1 MSILSESTNPPNPF
15 KGLRPYKQEDRD
27 RLFGRD
33 RDLILM
39 KDRIFSAR
47 TTLLFAGSGVGK
59 TSFLNAK
66 VIPEL
71 EKQCVV
77 IWHNRWTGADEQEV
91 EDFSDDH
98 GIRLWPPRAM
108 FRDLARAFKSHPEDE
123 GSPRSRPST
132 QSGEDLLEAQVRQT
146 ICENLRPGERPP
158 RQLSE
163 SLSCFRK
170 SSATKAYDAQLRDR
184 CILILDQFEEVF
196 QYHAYE
202 DYFREFVRDLCEII
216 NSDDYQVR
224 VVFSMREEFLGELS
238 IFDNK
243 IPDLFINYYRLRYP
257 DKDEAQDIIR
267 RTCQL
272 SGINPYEANLAA
284 LVEDLSKIEK
294 GSGSFAERSTYHEG
308 AGTRVIKRNFVA
320 PPYLQ
325 IACDRLWVAQYAG
338 NGEQTGPEEP
348 VLSVTGTTNF
358 KPFLIDYQAGSDA
371 VDREPGGDA
380 QKALRA
386 FCEEKLSAPHLNR
399 TQQDIVARAFGFLVT
414 KQGAKMAYELRSLAD
429 HMEERV
435 RPLKIALEKL
445 SQDDAKILRESR
457 GPDRSYWF
465 ELYHDM
471 YATIVDEWKVRYL
484 KLRKRRNLIKG
495 ASFMLSVV
503 PLIIVLIYALFHW
516 IVNPYLYVRDLNA
529 FQKNING
536 PYLEQQVN
544 YSKAVAAY
552 FSLRNTAGYEGFAN
566 SRWAQILERKAQ
578 WCETANDPRSA
589 FLSLVKA
596 ATMESDTET
605 RNQYLQDAE
614 FILGTDNTN
623 LVATFGYDCASATMS
638 PDGTQILTQNLSGQ
652 VRLWNA
658 NNRMP
663 LGPPFCEAC
672 TQSGRP
678 TESEAAS
685 NSAPVARKPL
695 FSADGKTI
703 LTSALVSPSS
713 SQDNSGSAA
722 FLRLQLWRT
731 ADQELLRTIDFKPQR
746 PPPHVGRSDEQRNDA
761 TSQAAA
767 SPQPAANAP
776 PSIRAFAQ
784 VGNGFWVAGTR
795 GQQIYVWDA
804 EGHGR
809 DLAPVNSPSVILNFS
824 KNGHYLLQA
833 SQYAPERIWRV
844 SESDITLYELPHL
857 AKSIFAVFDPVGEKL
872 LVGGTDHTVQL
883 INLDSGNV
891 VRELPPLASP
901 VFGLGFSPSGE
912 EFFTRVVAHSGDQ
925 TFDQIQVWKTATGAA
940 ISPELNLPRTN
951 VWPTLG
957 EYGKY
962 LLRPLQLERGIIEK
976 WDTQTGKLDGLMKRT
991 FRTLQFTPDGNNV
1004 VLVSDRIA
1012 ALWKIESSDFN
1023 ARFYEGRFYEDNSHV
1038 GSISA
1043 NGKRLLT
1050 IDAGN
1055 KVRFWNLDDGSA
1067 LGSIDSAEVSFG
1079 ELNTDGNYAA
1089 TADYDKAI
1097 LLWQVGRDEPLLR
1110 LPFEASVISFSHDNK
1125 VLAAAAGSKVVAW
1138 SIPGGSSINL
1148 SGEHS
1153 GVVNT
1158 LAANGQWLI
1167 SGSDDRTARV
1177 WNLSNGQSQE
1187 LKHGTKVNS
1196 VAISSDSKWVMTGDE
1211 KGTLR
1216 LWDPVTAQQIGG
1228 PVDFDGTIMDV
1239 TFSSDNRMAAVLTTE
1254 WMYLSTV
1261 DDKGLHYFRGSLIAD
1276 EIQPRLSVGENGVFR
1291 FVYQAGRDRVEVQD
1305 LDPRAELKVLT
1316 AGPNKCL
1323 DEWEQRLG
1331 LRVGELGQI
1340 ETRWP
1345 AEATQSAST
1354 KEEKKLNR

>member
-1 MSILSESTNPPNPF
+1 METNPPNPF

-71 EKQCVV
+71 KKQCAV
-77 IWHNRWTGADEQEV
+77 IWHNRWTGADEEEV
-91 EDFSDDH
+91 DDFSDDH
-98 GIRLWPPRAM
+98 GIRLWPPRALV
-108 FRDLARAFKSHPEDE
+108 RDLVRTFRSHPEDE
-123 GSPRSRPST
+123 GSTAPRTRPAT
-132 QSGEDLLEAQVRQT
+132 QSSEDLLEAEVRRT
-146 ICENLRPGERPP
+146 ISENLRPSDRAP
-158 RQLSE
+158 RKLSE
-163 SLSCFRK
+163 ALSCFRK
-170 SSATKAYDAQLRDR
+170 SHATATAYDAQRKDR
-184 CILILDQFEEVF
+184 CVLILDQFEEVF

-243 IPDLFINYYRLRYP
+243 IQDLFINYYRLRYP

-272 SGINPYEANLAA
+272 SGVNPNESNLAA

-308 AGTRVIKRNFVA
+308 AATRVIKRNFVA

-338 NGEQTGPEEP
+338 NGKQTEADEA
-348 VLSVTGTTNF
+348 VLSVTGASNF
-358 KPFLIDYQAGSDA
+358 KPFLIDYRAGSDA
-371 VDREPGGDA
+371 AVHESGGDA
-380 QKALRA
+380 QKVLRA

-435 RPLKIALEKL
+435 RPLKVALEKL

-471 YATIVDEWKVRYL
+471 YATIVDDWKVRYL

-495 ASFMLSVV
+495 ASFILSVV
-503 PLIIVLIYALFHW
+503 PLIILFIYALFHW

-529 FQKNING
+529 FQKSING
-536 PYLEQQVN
+536 PYLEQQTN

-552 FSLRNTAGYEGFAN
+552 FSLRNTAGYASMAN

-578 WCETANDPRSA
+578 WCETANDPSSA

-596 ATMESDTET
+596 ATMESDTEL
-605 RNQYLQDAE
+605 RNEYLQDAE
-614 FILGTDNTN
+614 FLLGTDNTN
-623 LVATFGYDCASATMS
+623 LLATYCYDCASATMS
-638 PDGTQILTQNLSGQ
+638 PDGTLILTQNLSGQ
-652 VRLWNA
+652 VRLWNVNTRA
-658 NNRMP
+658 P

-672 TQSGRP
+672 TESGRP
-678 TESEAAS
+678 TDTEAAS

-713 SQDNSGSAA
+713 SQDSSGSAA

-731 ADQELLRTIDFKPQR
+731 ADQELLRTIDFRPEGPLPQ
-746 PPPHVGRSDEQRNDA
+746 VGRSDEQRNDS
-761 TSQAAA
+761 TTPTP
-767 SPQPAANAP
+767 SPQPAGTAP

-784 VGNGFWVAGTR
+784 VENRFWVAGTR
-795 GQQIYVWDA
+795 GQQIFVWDA
-804 EGHGR
+804 DGHGR
-809 DLAPVNSPSVILNFS
+809 ELAPVNSSSVILNFS
-824 KNGHYLLQA
+824 PDGSYLLEA
-833 SQYAPERIWRV
+833 SQYAPERLWRV
-844 SESDITLYELPHL
+844 SESDITPYELPHL
-857 AKSIFAVFDPVGEKL
+857 AKSIFAVFDPAGRKVL
-872 LVGGTDHTVQL
+872 IGGTDRTVQL
-883 INLDSGNV
+883 IDLDSGNV
-891 VRELPPLASP
+891 VRELPPLDNP

-940 ISPELNLPRTN
+940 ISPVLNLPRVS

-957 EYGKY
+957 AHGKY

-1012 ALWKIESSDFN
+1012 ALWKIETSGVGV
-1023 ARFYEGRFYEDNSHV
+1023 RFYQGDSRF
-1038 GSISA
+1038 GSISED
-1043 NGKRLLT
+1043 GKRLLT
-1050 IDAGN
+1050 LDGN
-1055 KVRFWNLDDGSA
+1055 KVRFWNLDDGTA

-1097 LLWQVGRDEPLLR
+1097 LLWQVGRAEPLLR

-1125 VLAAAAGSKVVAW
+1125 VLAAAAGSKVAAW
-1138 SIPGGSSINL
+1138 SLPGGTSIAL
-1148 SGEHS
+1148 SGEAADDI
-1153 GVVNT
+1153 NT
-1158 LAANGQWLI
+1158 LAANGPWLVA
-1167 SGSDDRTARV
+1167 GSEDRTARL
-1177 WNLSNGQSQE
+1177 WNLSTGQSRPLPHE
-1187 LKHGTKVNS
+1187 TKVNA
-1196 VAISSDSKWVMTGDE
+1196 VAISSDSKWVMTGGED
-1211 KGTLR
+1211 GTLR
-1216 LWDPVTAQQIGG
+1216 LWDPETAQPVGGQIK
-1228 PVDFDGTIMDV
+1228 FDGTIIEV
-1239 TFSSDNRMAAVLTTE
+1239 NFSNDSRMAAVVTRE
-1254 WMYLSTV
+1254 WMYLCTV
-1261 DDKGLHYFRGSLIAD
+1261 DEKGIHYTRGTLIAD
-1276 EIQPRLSVGENGVFR
+1276 EIQPRLSLLENGLFR

-1305 LDPRAELKVLT
+1305 LDPRAARRVLT
-1316 AGPNKCL
+1316 ADPDSSL
-1323 DEWEQRLG
+1323 AEWEQRLG
-1331 LRVGELGQI
+1331 LKVGELGQI

-1345 AEATQSAST
+1345 AETTQTANSD
-1354 KEEKKLNR
+1354 EPKKLSR

>member
-1 MSILSESTNPPNPF
+1 METNPPNPF

-66 VIPEL
+66 VIPEI
-71 EKQCVV
+71 EKQCAV
-77 IWHNRWTGADEQEV
+77 IWHNRWTGADEEEV
-91 EDFSDDH
+91 DEFSDDH
-98 GIRLWPPRAM
+98 GIRMWPPRALI
-108 FRDLARAFKSHPEDE
+108 RDLVRTFRSHPEDE
-123 GSPRSRPST
+123 GSTAPRARRAT
-132 QSGEDLLEAQVRQT
+132 QSSEDLLEAEVRRT
-146 ICENLRPGERPP
+146 ISENLRPSDRTP
-158 RQLSE
+158 RKLSE
-163 SLSCFRK
+163 ALSCFRK
-170 SSATKAYDAQLRDR
+170 SGATARAYNSQQKDR
-184 CILILDQFEEVF
+184 CVLILDQFEEVF

-272 SGINPYEANLAA
+272 SGINPNESNLAA

-294 GSGSFAERSTYHEG
+294 GSGSFAERSTYQEG
-308 AGTRVIKRNFVA
+308 ASTRIIKRNFVA

-325 IACDRLWVAQYAG
+325 IACDRLWIAQYAG
-338 NGEQTGPEEP
+338 NGKQAEADAAA
-348 VLSVTGTTNF
+348 LSVTGASNF
-358 KPFLIDYQAGSDA
+358 KPFLIDYQAGSDV
-371 VDREPGGDA
+371 VDHERGGDA

-435 RPLKIALEKL
+435 RPLKVALEKL

-484 KLRKRRNLIKG
+484 KMRKRRNLIKG

-503 PLIIVLIYALFHW
+503 PLIILFIYALFHW

-536 PYLEQQVN
+536 PYLEQQAN
-544 YSKAVAAY
+544 YPKAVAAY
-552 FSLRNTAGYEGFAN
+552 FSLRNTVGYAGIAN

-578 WCETANDPRSA
+578 WCETANDPSRA

-596 ATMESDTET
+596 ATMESDSEI

-623 LVATFGYDCASATMS
+623 LLATFGYDCASATMS
-638 PDGTQILTQNLSGQ
+638 PDGTLILTQNLGGQ
-652 VRLWNA
+652 VRLWNVNTRA
-658 NNRMP
+658 P

-672 TQSGRP
+672 TESGRP
-678 TESEAAS
+678 TDTEGAS

-703 LTSALVSPSS
+703 LTSALVTPSS
-713 SQDNSGSAA
+713 SQDNSASAP

-731 ADQELLRTIDFKPQR
+731 ADQELVRTIDFRPEGALPQ
-746 PPPHVGRSDEQRNDA
+746 VGRSDEQRNDA
-761 TSQAAA
+761 TPQAA
-767 SPQPAANAP
+767 SPQPAVTAP

-784 VGNGFWVAGTR
+784 VGNGFWVAGTK

-809 DLAPVNSPSVILNFS
+809 DLAPLNSPSVILSFS
-824 KNGHYLLQA
+824 PDGRYLLEA
-833 SQYAPERIWRV
+833 SQYAPERVWRV
-844 SESDITLYELPHL
+844 SESDITPYELPHL
-857 AKSIFAVFDPVGEKL
+857 AKSIFAVFDPAGRRL
-872 LVGGTDHTVQL
+872 LIGGTDRTVQL
-883 INLDSGNV
+883 IDLDSGNL
-891 VRELPPLASP
+891 VRELPPLANP

-912 EFFTRVVAHSGDQ
+912 EFFTRVMAHSGDQ
-925 TFDQIQVWKTATGAA
+925 TFDQVQVWKTATGAA
-940 ISPELNLPRTN
+940 ISPVLNLPGVN

-957 EYGKY
+957 AYGKY
-962 LLRPLQLERGIIEK
+962 LLRPLRLERGIIEK

-1012 ALWKIESSDFN
+1012 ALWKIETSNFN
-1023 ARFYEGRFYEDNSHV
+1023 ARFFEGNSHS
-1038 GSISA
+1038 GSISE

-1050 IDAGN
+1050 LDAEN
-1055 KVRFWNLDDGSA
+1055 KIRFWNLENGTDMGTV
-1067 LGSIDSAEVSFG
+1067 EPVNTVSFG
-1079 ELNTDGNYAA
+1079 ELNADGSYAA
-1089 TADYDKAI
+1089 TADDDSAI
-1097 LLWQVGRDEPLLR
+1097 RVWQVGRAQVLLR
-1110 LPFEASVISFSHDNK
+1110 LPFEAAVICFSHDNK
-1125 VLAAAAGSKVVAW
+1125 VLAAAAEKKVVAW
-1138 SIPGGSSINL
+1138 SIPGGSSITL

-1153 GVVNT
+1153 ADVNA

-1167 SGSDDRTARV
+1167 SGSEDRTARV
-1177 WNLSNGQSQE
+1177 WNLSTGQSRPLPHE
-1187 LKHGTKVNS
+1187 TKVNA
-1196 VAISSDSKWVMTGDE
+1196 VAISSDSKWVITGGED
-1211 KGTLR
+1211 GTMR
-1216 LWDPVTAQQIGG
+1216 LWDPETAQPIGG

-1239 TFSSDNRMAAVLTTE
+1239 NFSSDNRMVAVLTGE
-1254 WMYLSTV
+1254 WMYLCTI
-1261 DDKGLHYFRGSLIAD
+1261 DAKGLHYFRGALIAD
-1276 EIQPRLSVGENGVFR
+1276 EIKPRLSIGENGVFR
-1291 FVYQAGRDRVEVQD
+1291 FVYQAGRERVEVED
-1305 LDPRAELKVLT
+1305 LDPRAERKVLT
-1316 AGPNKCL
+1316 AEPNECL
-1323 DEWEQRLG
+1323 AEWEERLG

-1354 KEEKKLNR
+1354 KEPKKLDR